1 MLFLKYVLNLNC
13 DFYFTILFI
22 FEIIG
27 RLDKKPQHPSVIH
40 MFSLEDRGSSSN
52 KTSSEAD
59 SLLPLMTLT
68 EAITEENVIE
78 HSESEDEPN
87 KKE

>member
-1 MLFLKYVLNLNC
+1 
-13 DFYFTILFI
+13 
-22 FEIIG
+22 
-27 RLDKKPQHPSVIH
+27 
-40 MFSLEDRGSSSN
+40 MFSLEDRGSSS

-68 EAITEENVIE
+68 EAITEENVKE
-78 HSESEDEPN
+78 HSESEDELN